1 MPTTTASGSRRCWCS
16 RRSRAAARR
25 GDTGAKWDIYAE
37 RGIPSYWLIDPKA
50 RRLSVCE
57 LRDGVYV
64 ETGAVEGDD
73 VLEVE
78 LPFPARISLARPRL
92 AG

>member
-1 MPTTTASGSRRCWCS
+1 VLETLSRSSSSSSC
-16 RRSRAAARR
+16 R
-25 GDTGAKWDIYAE
+25 GD
-37 RGIPSYWLIDPKA
+37 
-50 RRLSVCE
+50 
-57 LRDGVYV
+57 V